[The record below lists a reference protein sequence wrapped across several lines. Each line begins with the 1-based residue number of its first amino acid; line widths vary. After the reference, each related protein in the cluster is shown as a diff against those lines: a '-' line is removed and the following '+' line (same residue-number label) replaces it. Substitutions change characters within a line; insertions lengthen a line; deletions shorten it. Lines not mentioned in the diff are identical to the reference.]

1 MDIQERRISTAF
13 MAVSLATILAGCL
26 PEMGETVSSEE
37 VPDPPPTSAPNNSPI
52 ISGSPDTSVTMGE
65 AYSFTPAAS
74 DPDGDSLTFNVQ
86 NKPAWAQFD
95 SANGALTG
103 IPLLSD
109 VGTASNIAISV
120 SDGDLSSSL
129 PQFSITVVQPAPPP
143 PANNA
148 PVISGTPTT
157 VALTGVAYSF
167 TPTASDP
174 DGDTLTFSIQNKP
187 GWAVFSAVTGA
198 LSGMPLSGD
207 VGTYPTIIVSAS
219 DGALSSSLEPFSVT
233 VVQQAPPPPANN
245 APVISGTPASE
256 VLVDNAYS
264 FTPTASDPDGD
275 ALTFS
280 MQNKPTWA
288 QFDTTT
294 GTLSGTPQI
303 SNVGDYPNIA
313 ITVSDGDLSNDLPP
327 FSVTVVQNSDGS
339 ITLSWTA
346 PTQNEDGSAL
356 TDLAAY
362 KFYYGTSPGNYSD
375 QVRVDNP
382 GITTYVIENLAPATY
397 YVVATAVNDAGVES
411 QYSNEAVKQVP

>member
-1 MDIQERRISTAF
+1 M
-13 MAVSLATILAGCL
+13 
-26 PEMGETVSSEE
+26 
-37 VPDPPPTSAPNNSPI
+37 
-52 ISGSPDTSVTMGE
+52 
-65 AYSFTPAAS
+65 
-74 DPDGDSLTFNVQ
+74 
-86 NKPAWAQFD
+86 
-95 SANGALTG
+95 
-103 IPLLSD
+103 
-109 VGTASNIAISV
+109 
-120 SDGDLSSSL
+120 
-129 PQFSITVVQPAPPP
+129 
-143 PANNA
+143 
-148 PVISGTPTT
+148 
-157 VALTGVAYSF
+157 
-167 TPTASDP
+167 
-174 DGDTLTFSIQNKP
+174 
-187 GWAVFSAVTGA
+187 FSAVTGA

-303 SNVGDYPNIA
+303 SNVGDYLNIA

>member
-288 QFDTTT
+288 QFDTAT
-294 GTLSGTPQI
+294 GTLSGTPQV
-303 SNVGDYPNIA
+303 SNVGDYQNIA

>member
-74 DPDGDSLTFNVQ
+74 DPDGDSLTFSVQ
-86 NKPAWAQFD
+86 NKPSWAQFN

-294 GTLSGTPQI
+294 GTLSGTPQV
-303 SNVGDYPNIA
+303 SNVGDYQNIA